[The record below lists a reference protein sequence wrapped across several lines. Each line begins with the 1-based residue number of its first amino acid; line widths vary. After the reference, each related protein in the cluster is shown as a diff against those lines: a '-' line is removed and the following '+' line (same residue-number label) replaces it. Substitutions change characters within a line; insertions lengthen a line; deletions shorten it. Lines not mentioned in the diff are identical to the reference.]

1 MISKAVHKYARVS
14 PKKARVVLD
23 LIRGKSVEEASSI
36 LISVR
41 RRVSPLLLKLLK
53 SAVANAFEKGYTDVD
68 SLYVKEVYAT
78 QGPTLKR
85 FRARAMGRAFARKTR
100 MSHITIVIEQRG
112 F

>member
-1 MISKAVHKYARVS
+1 MISQAVHKYARVS

-23 LIRGKSVEEASSI
+23 LIRGKGVEEASSI
-36 LISVR
+36 LLSTR
-41 RRVSPLLLKLLK
+41 KRVSPMISKVLK
-53 SAVANAFEKGYTDVD
+53 SAVANASEKGYSDID

-85 FRARAMGRAFARKTR
+85 FRARAMGRAFARKSR
-100 MSHITIVIEQRG
+100 MSHITVVLEQRG

>member
-1 MISKAVHKYARVS
+1 MVSKAIHKYARVS

-36 LISVR
+36 LLSVR
-41 RRVSPLLLKLLK
+41 RRVSPLLFKLLK
-53 SAVANAFEKGYTDVD
+53 SAVANASEKGYSDID

-85 FRARAMGRAFARKTR
+85 FKARAMGRAFARKTK
-100 MSHITIVIEQRG
+100 MSHITIVLEQRG

>member
-1 MISKAVHKYARVS
+1 MVSKAVHKYARVS

-36 LISVR
+36 LLSVR
-41 RRVSPLLLKLLK
+41 RRVSPLLSKLLK
-53 SAVANAFEKGYTDVD
+53 SAVANASEKGYSDID

-85 FRARAMGRAFARKTR
+85 FKARAMGRAFARKTK
-100 MSHITIVIEQRG
+100 MSHITIVLEQRG

>member
-14 PKKARVVLD
+14 PKKARVILD

-36 LISVR
+36 LLSAR
-41 RRVSPLLLKLLK
+41 RRVSPMVSKLLK
-53 SAVANAFEKGYTDVD
+53 SAVANASEKGYSDLD

-85 FRARAMGRAFARKTR
+85 FRARAMGRAFARKSK
-100 MSHITIVIEQRG
+100 MSHITIVLEQRG

>member
-36 LISVR
+36 LFSVR
-41 RRVSPLLLKLLK
+41 RRVSPLLFKLLE
-53 SAVANAFEKGYTDVD
+53 SAVANASEKGYSDID

-78 QGPTLKR
+78 QGPTFKR
-85 FRARAMGRAFARKTR
+85 FRARAMGRAFTRKTR
-100 MSHITIVIEQRG
+100 MSHITIVLEQRG

>member
-1 MISKAVHKYARVS
+1 MVSKAVHKYARVS

-36 LISVR
+36 LLSAR
-41 RRVSPLLLKLLK
+41 RRVSPLLSKLLK
-53 SAVANAFEKGYTDVD
+53 SAVANASEKGYGDLD

-85 FRARAMGRAFARKTR
+85 FRARAMGRAFARKSR
-100 MSHITIVIEQRG
+100 MSHITIVLEQRG

>member
-1 MISKAVHKYARVS
+1 MVSKAVHKHARVS
-14 PKKARVVLD
+14 QKKARVVLD

-36 LISVR
+36 LLSAR
-41 RRVSPLLLKLLK
+41 RRVSPLLSKLLK
-53 SAVANAFEKGYTDVD
+53 SAVANASEKGYSDID

-100 MSHITIVIEQRG
+100 MSHITIVLEQRG

>member
-1 MISKAVHKYARVS
+1 MVSKAVHKYARVS
-14 PKKARVVLD
+14 PKKARVILD

-36 LISVR
+36 LLSAR
-41 RRVSPLLLKLLK
+41 RRVSPMVSKLLK
-53 SAVANAFEKGYTDVD
+53 SAVANASEKGYSDLD

-85 FRARAMGRAFARKTR
+85 FRARAMGRAFARKSK
-100 MSHITIVIEQRG
+100 MSHITIVLEQRG

>member
-1 MISKAVHKYARVS
+1 MVSKAVHKYARVS

-36 LISVR
+36 LLSAR
-41 RRVSPLLLKLLK
+41 RRVAPLLSKLLK
-53 SAVANAFEKGYTDVD
+53 SAVANASEKGYSDID
-68 SLYVKEVYAT
+68 SLYIKEVYAT

-85 FRARAMGRAFARKTR
+85 FKARAMGRAFARTTK
-100 MSHITIVIEQRG
+100 MSHITIVLEQRG

>member
-1 MISKAVHKYARVS
+1 MVSKAVHKYARVS
-14 PKKARVVLD
+14 PKKARVILD

-36 LISVR
+36 LLSAH
-41 RRVSPLLLKLLK
+41 RRVSPMVSKLLK
-53 SAVANAFEKGYTDVD
+53 SAVANASEKGYSDLD

-85 FRARAMGRAFARKTR
+85 FRARAMGRAFARKSK
-100 MSHITIVIEQRG
+100 MSHITIVLEQRG

>member
-1 MISKAVHKYARVS
+1 MVSKAVHKHARVS

-36 LISVR
+36 LLSVR
-41 RRVSPLLLKLLK
+41 RRVSPLLSKLLK
-53 SAVANAFEKGYTDVD
+53 SAVANASEKGYNDID
-68 SLYVKEVYAT
+68 SLYIKEVYAT

-100 MSHITIVIEQRG
+100 MSHITIVLEQRG

>member
-1 MISKAVHKYARVS
+1 MVSKAVHKYARVS

-36 LISVR
+36 LLSAR
-41 RRVSPLLLKLLK
+41 RRVSPLLSKLLK
-53 SAVANAFEKGYTDVD
+53 SAVANASEKGYSDID

-100 MSHITIVIEQRG
+100 MSHIRIVLEERG